1 MKPHVVEKLAEF
13 IEGDNEDEVLDDR
26 TKPKLKVK
34 KKPKELKLKERA
46 DRRRKLM
53 REVLEEQKNEENNN
67 RLQEEDSYQEDSE
80 KIEPVDSLEIAKK
93 TFKMSKKQRKV
104 KKAKKLDILRNVYRG
119 LIISANNFLS
129 FLIVKFS
136 RKGNIFPYDTRSDS
150 YYP

>member
-67 RLQEEDSYQEDSE
+67 RLQEEDSYSE

-93 TFKMSKKQRKV
+93 MFKMSKKQRKA
-104 KKAKKLDILRNVYRG
+104 KKAKKLDILRNVYRLEKCSPILFAKNAMILS
-119 LIISANNFLS
+119 LIC
-129 FLIVKFS
+129 KPE
-136 RKGNIFPYDTRSDS
+136 KYG
-150 YYP
+150 

>member
-1 MKPHVVEKLAEF
+1 MKPHVVQKLAEF

-53 REVLEEQKNEENNN
+53 REVLEEQKAEQKNEENNN
-67 RLQEEDSYQEDSE
+67 RLQEEDSYS

-93 TFKMSKKQRKV
+93 MFKMSKKQRKSR
-104 KKAKKLDILRNVYRG
+104 KLKKLDILRNVFRFEK
-119 LIISANNFLS
+119 NDT
-129 FLIVKFS
+129 
-136 RKGNIFPYDTRSDS
+136 FPSGIQWTEKLDRI
-150 YYP
+150 PH

>member
-53 REVLEEQKNEENNN
+53 REVLEEQKSEENNN
-67 RLQEEDSYQEDSE
+67 RLQEDSYSE
-80 KIEPVDSLEIAKK
+80 KIEAVDSLEITKK
-93 TFKMSKKQRKV
+93 MFKMSKKQRKA
-104 KKAKKLDILRNVYRG
+104 KKAKKLDILRNVYRFVKYSLILFG
-119 LIISANNFLS
+119 NNLLRLIIL
-129 FLIVKFS
+129 
-136 RKGNIFPYDTRSDS
+136 
-150 YYP
+150 

>member
-67 RLQEEDSYQEDSE
+67 RLQEEDSYSE
-80 KIEPVDSLEIAKK
+80 KIEAVDSLEITKK
-93 TFKMSKKQRKV
+93 MFKMSKKQRKA
-104 KKAKKLDILRNVYRG
+104 KKARKLDILRNVYR
-119 LIISANNFLS
+119 LKTL
-129 FLIVKFS
+129 
-136 RKGNIFPYDTRSDS
+136 SDS
-150 YYP
+150 SHKLFTMIHSL